1 MAAPPEPPSRGS
13 RLPVGRAQDKRAPS
27 EGPPAAPPQQKRSR
41 TGLGAPLGTLGRD
54 AAAGENDG
62 PREAAS
68 VAAAPRA
75 GSVPSTSSKG
85 ASKRPPWDLRG
96 QLRDLR
102 KALGQAEERLQGLES
117 EKREL
122 ESSNQQLRE
131 RLQRES
137 PESSRCTQL
146 PGAAAELGPGGGP
159 GGRGAAAAAREGRGP
174 GPGTGAG
181 GSAGER
187 QGAAAA
193 DAAAAAGAAGGDDGA
208 ARARGLA
215 AGHAGGVRGAHPP
228 AGDGDPGAPDRRPS
242 PLWRAQLQKI
252 RESREQAVRK
262 TSTNQHGPVWSS

>member
-137 PESSRCTQL
+137 PESSRCTQVSSL
-146 PGAAAELGPGGGP
+146 ELQQSWDRVEALEAEERRLRHERDEALG
-159 GGRGAAAAAREGRGP
+159 RAQEL
-174 GPGTGAG
+174 
-181 GSAGER
+181 
-187 QGAAAA
+187 A
-193 DAAAAAGAAGGDDGA
+193 DQLENA
-208 ARARGLA
+208 
-215 AGHAGGVRGAHPP
+215 
-228 AGDGDPGAPDRRPS
+228 
-242 PLWRAQLQKI
+242 RAQLQQTQQQLQEQLEAMTALRELEASQRATLVEYEERI
-252 RESREQAVRK
+252 HLLEMEIQELQTDAPPPSGGRSSRRSGRVESRR
-262 TSTNQHGPVWSS
+262 